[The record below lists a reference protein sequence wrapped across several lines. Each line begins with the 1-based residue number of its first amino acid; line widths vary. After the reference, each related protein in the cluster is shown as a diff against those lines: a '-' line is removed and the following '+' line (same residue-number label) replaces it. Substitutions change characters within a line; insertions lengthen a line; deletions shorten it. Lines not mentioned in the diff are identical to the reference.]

1 MRDMDRFI
9 VEARLVCPEELQI
22 KESEL
27 RKLFADS
34 KCDPF
39 ELAVSAFY
47 FGFAVGARQSK
58 A

>member
-27 RKLFADS
+27 RKLFTDS

-47 FGFAVGARQSK
+47 FGFAVGSRK
-58 A
+58 GRT